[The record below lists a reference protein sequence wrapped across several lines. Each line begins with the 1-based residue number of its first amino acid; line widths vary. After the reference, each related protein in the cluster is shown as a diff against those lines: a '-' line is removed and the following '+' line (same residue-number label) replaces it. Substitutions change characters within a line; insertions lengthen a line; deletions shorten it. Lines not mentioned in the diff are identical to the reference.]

1 MIIKRGFM
9 NNSSQKKIKNNSKN
23 NINYKKINTDINTGL
38 NQSQINERV
47 VAGLTNVSE
56 TKTSKSYAKILFSNI
71 FTFFNMICL
80 ACAVALWLVG
90 SFSDT
95 FFMVIV
101 IANTCISIIQEI
113 KAKKTID
120 KLTLTNSNFTKVL
133 REGEEIEIYKKRNIY
148 ICLYR

>member
-1 MIIKRGFM
+1 M

-71 FTFFNMICL
+71 FTFNHLNNILFHN
-80 ACAVALWLVG
+80 
-90 SFSDT
+90 FS
-95 FFMVIV
+95 
-101 IANTCISIIQEI
+101 
-113 KAKKTID
+113 
-120 KLTLTNSNFTKVL
+120 
-133 REGEEIEIYKKRNIY
+133 
-148 ICLYR
+148 